1 MKLTRLFFLAAA
13 LAVCGQVAAQDEIV
27 RKINEYGK
35 FDTWCQREVKESGLI
50 GGNTEYLYEFYG
62 NPSDTLKTGKEA
74 FVAPEG
80 YLWRTNNVLAIVAG
94 IVKTNNTV
102 YPEARGEGYCARLE
116 THIEEVKVLGMINMD
131 VTCQGAILV
140 GMLPE
145 PITTTKD
152 PMSKVLYG
160 VPFTGCPRAVR
171 MDIKADVCHEVIRG
185 TGFSK
190 LKPMGYEDYAEITV
204 MLQKRWE
211 DEDGVVHALRVG
223 TAIERIEEDIPEWKN
238 GYELVINYGDITS
251 EPYYKEYMGLKTDP
265 ETAYHAVNSRGK
277 NVIIQEEGW
286 APVGTQPTHLMIHVI
301 SSCGKAFYGG
311 VGNTVWVDNVEVV
324 M

>member
-102 YPEARGEGYCARLE
+102 YPEARGDGYCARLE
-116 THIEEVKVLGMINMD
+116 THIEDVKVLGMINMD

-140 GMLPE
+140 GVLPE

-160 VPFTGCPRAVR
+160 VPFTGCPHAVR
-171 MDIKADVCHEVIRG
+171 MDIKADVCHKGDRLFE
-185 TGFSK
+185 TQ
-190 LKPMGYEDYAEITV
+190 A
-204 MLQKRWE
+204 
-211 DEDGVVHALRVG
+211 
-223 TAIERIEEDIPEWKN
+223 
-238 GYELVINYGDITS
+238 YG
-251 EPYYKEYMGLKTDP
+251 L
-265 ETAYHAVNSRGK
+265 
-277 NVIIQEEGW
+277 
-286 APVGTQPTHLMIHVI
+286 
-301 SSCGKAFYGG
+301 
-311 VGNTVWVDNVEVV
+311 
-324 M
+324 